1 VPELRRAPRV
11 KIEMTCTLHRRS
23 GTPISGKTVDIGPGG
38 MCVCT
43 ARPLATDELLRFQLR
58 GIDGQARV
66 LRQRGHDSYAIRFE
80 RLGEPALAE
89 LQRLVPATARTS
101 EHRY

>member
-1 VPELRRAPRV
+1 
-11 KIEMTCTLHRRS
+11 MTCTLHRRS
-23 GTPISGKTVDIGPGG
+23 GSPIPGKTVDVGPGG

-43 ARPLATDELLRFQLR
+43 SRPLAADEVLRFELPN

-66 LRQRGHDSYAIRFE
+66 LRQQGHDSYAIRFE
-80 RLGEPALAE
+80 RLAEPALAE
-89 LQRLVPATARTS
+89 LQRLVPASASTHGTS